1 MFKFG
6 KGKNQQSRADPVA
19 IFLSGSDDILPTGYV
34 SIDNNEVV
42 MRCIHKVADIVS
54 NMTLMLMENG
64 ENGDI
69 RIYDKLS
76 QKIDIHPYKDMTR
89 KQWLYSIVSSMMRY
103 GNSIVLPRVSS
114 EGMLED
120 LEIIPNSQFS
130 LMETL
135 DGYCIIIRGKRYRPD
150 EVLHFVLVPSSD
162 RPWRGIGYTKMLLNL
177 LRDIAQESATK
188 TSFLRSKWKP
198 SIIISCDT
206 SGNEIQDAELRKK
219 LLESYT
225 KNMEA
230 GEPWMIPAGEISVEK
245 IQPLTLK
252 DLAIQ
257 EGLTLD
263 IQSVASAI
271 GIPSYMVGIGS
282 YSKDEYNSFIATTVM
297 SFAQIIQQELTSKL
311 ILSDR
316 RYIKCNARSLMQY
329 SLSEKITF
337 VKEMIGGGLLN
348 RNEGRNEFDYSPVDG
363 EGMND
368 YTVLENYLQVKD
380 LSKQKKLKQGGD
392 DDE

>member
-1 MFKFG
+1 MFSFG

-19 IFLSGSDDILPTGYV
+19 IFLSGNDEILPTGYV

-103 GNSIVLPRVSS
+103 GNSIVLPHVNSD
-114 EGMLED
+114 GILED

-130 LMETL
+130 LMETS

-188 TSFLRSKWKP
+188 TSFLKSKWKP
-198 SIIISCDT
+198 SVIISCDT

-329 SLSEKITF
+329 SLSEKINF

>member
-89 KQWLYSIVSSMMRY
+89 KQWLYSIVSNMMRY
-103 GNSIVLPRVSS
+103 GNSIVLPHVSG

-120 LEIIPNSQFS
+120 LEIIPNSQFN
-130 LMETL
+130 LTETS

-150 EVLHFVLVPSSD
+150 EVLHFVLVPSGN

-188 TSFLRSKWKP
+188 TSFLKSKWKP

-206 SGNEIQDAELRKK
+206 SGSEIQDAELRKK

-271 GIPSYMVGIGS
+271 GIPSYMVGIGN